1 MPLMQKGV
9 AMLSSR
15 MPKVINPT
23 THAIIDYAVAATF
36 FAVSAVF
43 WKRNKRAAIS
53 SAVCGFASAA
63 SSMLTDYPGG
73 VFKVMS
79 YRNHGRI
86 DMGIAGLTAVM
97 PDMMQFADSKE
108 ARFFEIQAIA
118 ETAVAAM
125 TDFEALERTD
135 HYLHKAA

>member
-9 AMLSSR
+9 AMLSNR
-15 MPKVINPT
+15 MPKVINPA

-36 FAVSAVF
+36 FAVSALF
-43 WKRNKRAAIS
+43 WNRNKRAAVS
-53 SAVCGFASAA
+53 SIVCGLAA
-63 SSMLTDYPGG
+63 ATNSMLTDYPGG

-86 DMGIAGLTAVM
+86 DMGLAGITATM
-97 PDMMQFADSKE
+97 PDLMQFADEKE
-108 ARFFEIQAIA
+108 ARFFELQAIA

-125 TDFEALERTD
+125 TDFEALDRTD
-135 HYLHKAA
+135 HYLHRAA